1 VGSLLYAAGQSSGS
15 GNSLLAFLPFLLIIL
30 IMYFLMIRP
39 QAKKQKEK
47 QIMLQSLQPGD
58 EVMTIG
64 GIIGKIEGIREKE
77 NVVILRISKD
87 VKIQVSRN
95 AIASKLN

>member
-1 VGSLLYAAGQSSGS
+1 
-15 GNSLLAFLPFLLIIL
+15 
-30 IMYFLMIRP
+30 MYFLMIRP